1 MFEGAVRKSA
11 EPYVD
16 KSVKP
21 RCEPW
26 ALGWGTPGTGGRGAG
41 ATRLYGDLVWRRVK
55 SFVLDNLK
63 NLYSCCSCYILSSLL
78 LLLFGISLVYLRR
91 LFSSFVRSCCFRIYS
106 VSVL

>member
-1 MFEGAVRKSA
+1 MFEGALRVVPNPA

-41 ATRLYGDLVWRRVK
+41 ATRLYGDLVWHRVK
-55 SFVLDNLK
+55 SFVLLDNLK
-63 NLYSCCSCYILSSLL
+63 IC
-78 LLLFGISLVYLRR
+78 LLLF
-91 LFSSFVRSCCFRIYS
+91 RSR
-106 VSVL
+106 